1 MSDLNSFVSDSLVKL
16 VKELMNDIV
25 EKNMNLEV
33 NKNMF
38 KYLAIHLEEA
48 IKRIKLNQK
57 IINVNL
63 EK

>member
-1 MSDLNSFVSDSLVKL
+1 
-16 VKELMNDIV
+16 MNDIV

-63 EK
+63 EKIKIDFSKE

>member
-48 IKRIKLNQK
+48 IKELS
-57 IINVNL
+57 
-63 EK
+63 